1 MRQEVSRR
9 LTVLADDGRQSWRM
23 TDDSPGKTWTK
34 VLAKDGSFYKWL
46 MIRPSSQIK
55 SNGYQYYFNVI
66 VCSNATFLHDW
77 IKTTELQKGLMSSIN
92 GTKKHHA
99 LNQ

>member
-1 MRQEVSRR
+1 
-9 LTVLADDGRQSWRM
+9 
-23 TDDSPGKTWTK
+23 
-34 VLAKDGSFYKWL
+34 

-77 IKTTELQKGLMSSIN
+77 IKTTELQKGLMPSIK

>member
-1 MRQEVSRR
+1 
-9 LTVLADDGRQSWRM
+9 
-23 TDDSPGKTWTK
+23 
-34 VLAKDGSFYKWL
+34 

-77 IKTTELQKGLMSSIN
+77 IKTTELQKGLISSIK

-99 LNQ
+99 QNQ

>member
-1 MRQEVSRR
+1 MGLSKKETRQN
-9 LTVLADDGRQSWRM
+9 
-23 TDDSPGKTWTK
+23 TK
-34 VLAKDGSFYKWL
+34 NRNL

-77 IKTTELQKGLMSSIN
+77 IKTTELQKGLMPSIK

>member
-1 MRQEVSRR
+1 MGLSKKETRQN
-9 LTVLADDGRQSWRM
+9 
-23 TDDSPGKTWTK
+23 TK
-34 VLAKDGSFYKWL
+34 NRNL

-77 IKTTELQKGLMSSIN
+77 IKTTELQKGLMSSIKD
-92 GTKKHHA
+92 TKKHHA

>member
-1 MRQEVSRR
+1 MGLSKKETRQN
-9 LTVLADDGRQSWRM
+9 
-23 TDDSPGKTWTK
+23 TK
-34 VLAKDGSFYKWL
+34 NRNL

-77 IKTTELQKGLMSSIN
+77 IKTTELQKGLMSSIK

-99 LNQ
+99 QNQ

>member
-1 MRQEVSRR
+1 MGLSKKETRQN
-9 LTVLADDGRQSWRM
+9 
-23 TDDSPGKTWTK
+23 TK
-34 VLAKDGSFYKWL
+34 NRNL

-77 IKTTELQKGLMSSIN
+77 IKTTELQKGLMPSIK
-92 GTKKHHA
+92 GTK
-99 LNQ
+99 NTTR

>member
-1 MRQEVSRR
+1 MGLSKKETRQN
-9 LTVLADDGRQSWRM
+9 
-23 TDDSPGKTWTK
+23 TK
-34 VLAKDGSFYKWL
+34 NRNL

-77 IKTTELQKGLMSSIN
+77 IKTTELQKGWTQDQ
-92 GTKKHHA
+92 GW
-99 LNQ
+99 

>member
-1 MRQEVSRR
+1 MGLSKKETRQN
-9 LTVLADDGRQSWRM
+9 
-23 TDDSPGKTWTK
+23 TK
-34 VLAKDGSFYKWL
+34 NRNL

-77 IKTTELQKGLMSSIN
+77 IKTTELQKGLMSSIK

>member
-1 MRQEVSRR
+1 MGLSKKETRQN
-9 LTVLADDGRQSWRM
+9 
-23 TDDSPGKTWTK
+23 TK
-34 VLAKDGSFYKWL
+34 NRNL
-46 MIRPSSQIK
+46 MVRPSSQIK

-77 IKTTELQKGLMSSIN
+77 IKTTELQKGLMSSIK

>member
-1 MRQEVSRR
+1 MGLSKKETRQN
-9 LTVLADDGRQSWRM
+9 
-23 TDDSPGKTWTK
+23 TK
-34 VLAKDGSFYKWL
+34 NRNL

-77 IKTTELQKGLMSSIN
+77 IKTTELQKGLISSIK

-99 LNQ
+99 QNQ

>member
-1 MRQEVSRR
+1 MGLSKKETRQN
-9 LTVLADDGRQSWRM
+9 
-23 TDDSPGKTWTK
+23 TK
-34 VLAKDGSFYKWL
+34 NRNL

>member
-1 MRQEVSRR
+1 MGLSKKETRQN
-9 LTVLADDGRQSWRM
+9 
-23 TDDSPGKTWTK
+23 TK
-34 VLAKDGSFYKWL
+34 NRNL

-66 VCSNATFLHDW
+66 ICSNANFLHDW
-77 IKTTELQKGLMSSIN
+77 IKTTELQKGLMPSIK

>member
-1 MRQEVSRR
+1 MGLSKKEIRQNSKNRN
-9 LTVLADDGRQSWRM
+9 
-23 TDDSPGKTWTK
+23 
-34 VLAKDGSFYKWL
+34 L

-77 IKTTELQKGLMSSIN
+77 IKTTELQKGLMSSIK

>member
-1 MRQEVSRR
+1 MGLSKKETRQN
-9 LTVLADDGRQSWRM
+9 
-23 TDDSPGKTWTK
+23 TK
-34 VLAKDGSFYKWL
+34 NRNL

-77 IKTTELQKGLMSSIN
+77 IKTTELQKGLRPSIK

>member
-1 MRQEVSRR
+1 MGLSKKETRQN
-9 LTVLADDGRQSWRM
+9 
-23 TDDSPGKTWTK
+23 TK
-34 VLAKDGSFYKWL
+34 NRNL

-77 IKTTELQKGLMSSIN
+77 IKTTELQKGLMPSIK

-99 LNQ
+99 QNQ